1 MQEQFIYFLNNWQ
14 TYLPIIREN
23 SAIIAAIILLFMIW
37 ALKSQIKRQNR
48 RFLRELKQEFSKQ
61 MQTTQKTENASANY
75 VKANLIEQKILVH
88 QDIVNLK
95 AERMVEQQSLGE
107 GGLSAK
113 RYYYYF
119 KEFKDIVVN
128 NRFYL
133 AQETEFVFSQIMQDH
148 AASLLKL
155 KHLEHEFAELA
166 NEAPTDRYALE
177 QLIEQETIV
186 LESFYQE
193 SRAEMERFLEMVD
206 NDVLALRAE
215 IDG

>member
-1 MQEQFIYFLNNWQ
+1 MQQQFISFLNNWQ

-23 SAIIAAIILLFMIW
+23 SVIIFAIILLFVIW

-48 RFLRELKQEFSKQ
+48 HFLHELKQEFNKQ
-61 MQTTQKTENASANY
+61 IQDTPKTEHTSNYIKAS
-75 VKANLIEQKILVH
+75 LIEQKVLVH
-88 QDIVNLK
+88 QDLVNLK

-107 GGLSAK
+107 NGLSAK

-119 KEFKDIVVN
+119 KEFKDIVIN

-133 AQETEFVFSQIMQDH
+133 TQETEFVFSQIMQDH

-155 KHLEHEFAELA
+155 KHLENEFVELA
-166 NEAPTDRYALE
+166 NEAPTDRYAFE
-177 QLIEQETIV
+177 QLIEQETMT
-186 LESFYQE
+186 LEAFYQD
-193 SRAEMERFLEMVD
+193 SRAEMERFLAMID
-206 NDVLALRAE
+206 DDVLKLRAE